1 MLYDATHLQ
10 DSHEL
15 SKLLRTWEVQRAK
28 EEPSP
33 VWTLED
39 RLRKSAQDLVD
50 TERDYVRVS
59 RSSQLTLSYPLCLK
73 CFSIYHC

>member
-1 MLYDATHLQ
+1 M
-10 DSHEL
+10 
-15 SKLLRTWEVQRAK
+15 QRAK

-59 RSSQLTLSYPLCLK
+59 KTSQLALSSLHFLS
-73 CFSIYHC
+73 FVFERF